1 MSVKLVLLKSGESV
15 LTDLKE
21 IVKDEEIKG
30 YVFENPL
37 VAIAMPQNVFL
48 AEGVNKPEKLDIRLE
63 SWMPLSIDKR
73 MVVPKDWIVTYVN
86 PIKDLVEMYEEC
98 TNGTDGDQVSSTEE

>member
-1 MSVKLVLLKSGESV
+1 
-15 LTDLKE
+15 
-21 IVKDEEIKG
+21 
-30 YVFENPL
+30 
-37 VAIAMPQNVFL
+37 
-48 AEGVNKPEKLDIRLE
+48 
-63 SWMPLSIDKR
+63 MPLSIDKR

>member
-21 IVKDEEIKG
+21 IVQDEEIKG

-48 AEGVNKPEKLDIRLE
+48 
-63 SWMPLSIDKR
+63 LSLIH
-73 MVVPKDWIVTYVN
+73 I
-86 PIKDLVEMYEEC
+86 
-98 TNGTDGDQVSSTEE
+98 

>member
-30 YVFENPL
+30 YVFENPTGGNCY
-37 VAIAMPQNVFL
+37 A
-48 AEGVNKPEKLDIRLE
+48 
-63 SWMPLSIDKR
+63 
-73 MVVPKDWIVTYVN
+73 T
-86 PIKDLVEMYEEC
+86 EC
-98 TNGTDGDQVSSTEE
+98 IPCRRC